1 MQHQRKYGGNMTD
14 LKRTAI
20 IYDYDGTLAHGNIQ
34 ENSFLPAID
43 MERGDF
49 WSEVKRL
56 TKENDA
62 DEILVYM
69 QLMLREAKLKN
80 IKVTKEE
87 LKKHGKSSQLF
98 NGLADHSW
106 FKRLNTFAVERGLQL
121 EHYIISS
128 GTQEMIE
135 GSLIADDFSG
145 IFASRYM
152 YDEDGDAE
160 WPSLAI
166 NYTTKTQFL
175 FRINKG
181 IESVWNNIEIN
192 TYMPEPERPIPF
204 SRMIFVGDG
213 DTDIP
218 AMKMTSHYGG
228 QSIAVYD
235 PKCDPNSLTKI
246 HKLIS
251 DGRVNFVAPADYS
264 ENAQMDILVKGIIG
278 RIARAEGYRPK

>member
-1 MQHQRKYGGNMTD
+1 MLRI
-14 LKRTAI
+14 KRTAI

-34 ENSFLPAID
+34 ENSFLPDIG
-43 MERGDF
+43 MTTEEF
-49 WSEVKRL
+49 WNEVKKT
-56 TKENDA
+56 TKTNDA

-69 QLMLREAKLKN
+69 QLMLSKAKDKGLEISKKN
-80 IKVTKEE
+80 
-87 LKKHGKSSQLF
+87 LRAYGKSSQLF
-98 NGLADHSW
+98 SGLKDNAW
-106 FKRLNTFAVERGLQL
+106 FERVNEFGKERNLEI

-135 GSLIADDFSG
+135 GSLIADQFKK

-152 YDEDGDAE
+152 YDDNDNAI

-181 IESVWNNIEIN
+181 IENVWDNEEIN
-192 TYMPEPERPIPF
+192 KFMPEKERPIPF

-228 QSIAVYD
+228 HSIAAYD
-235 PKCDPNSLTKI
+235 PNPNKRSLDKI
-246 HKLIS
+246 HSLIS
-251 DGRVNFVAPADYS
+251 DDRVNFVAPADYS
-264 ENAQMDILVKGIIG
+264 ENTQMDIIMKGILG
-278 RIARAEGYRPK
+278 RIARDEGFRPKDK

>member
-1 MQHQRKYGGNMTD
+1 MTT
-14 LKRTAI
+14 LKRAAI
-20 IYDYDGTLAHGNIQ
+20 VYDYDGTLARGNIQ

-43 MERGDF
+43 MERSEF
-49 WSEVKRL
+49 WKEVKRL
-56 TKENDA
+56 TKQHDA

-69 QLMLREAKLKN
+69 QLMLRRAQDRGIE
-80 IKVTKEE
+80 VTRKA
-87 LKKHGKSSQLF
+87 LHRYGQDSALF
-98 NGLADHSW
+98 AGLADLSW
-106 FKRLNTFAVERGLQL
+106 FQRLNTFANERGLDL

-135 GSLIADDFSG
+135 GSVIAPAFKA
-145 IFASRYM
+145 IFASRYI
-152 YDEDGDAE
+152 YNDQGKAE

-181 IESVWNNIEIN
+181 IENVWDNDAIN
-192 TYMPEPERPIPF
+192 AFMPEAERPIPF
-204 SRMIFVGDG
+204 TRMIFIGDG

-228 QSIAVYD
+228 HSIAAYD
-235 PKCDPNSLTKI
+235 PDRDGRSLDKI
-246 HKLIS
+246 HRLIS

-264 ENAQMDILVKGIIG
+264 ENAPMDILLKGVLG
-278 RIARAEGYRPK
+278 RIARDEGYRPHA

>member
-1 MQHQRKYGGNMTD
+1 MG

-20 IYDYDGTLAHGNIQ
+20 VYDYDGTLARGNIQ

-49 WSEVKRL
+49 WKEVKRL
-56 TKENDA
+56 TKQHDA

-69 QLMLREAKLKN
+69 QLMLRKAQERELEVSQEALRRHGQDS
-80 IKVTKEE
+80 E
-87 LKKHGKSSQLF
+87 LF
-98 NGLADHSW
+98 AGLADLSW
-106 FKRLNTFAVERGLQL
+106 FRRLNTFANERGLGL

-135 GSLIADDFSG
+135 GSVIAPAFKA
-145 IFASRYM
+145 IFASRYI
-152 YDEDGDAE
+152 YNDQGQAE

-181 IESVWNNIEIN
+181 IENVWDNDAIN
-192 TYMPEPERPIPF
+192 AFMPEAERPIPF
-204 SRMIFVGDG
+204 TRMIFVGDG

-228 QSIAVYD
+228 HSIAAYD
-235 PKCDPNSLTKI
+235 PNRDGRSLDKI
-246 HKLIS
+246 HRLIS

-264 ENAQMDILVKGIIG
+264 ENAPMDILLKGVLG
-278 RIARAEGYRPK
+278 RIARDEGYRPSA